1 MADPA
6 APEVR
11 PFTQFLHEQRRGGL
25 HEDLGTALADVC
37 AAVCEH
43 AKPGEVT
50 LKLRVRPS
58 GDGMVQIT
66 DSVVCKTPV
75 GEKAPSMFWVDLR
88 GNVVRSNPA
97 QAELPLRP
105 VAAGEEAASA

>member
-25 HEDLGTALADVC
+25 HEDLGTALANVC
-37 AAVCEH
+37 AAAVEH
-43 AKPGEVT
+43 AKPGEIV

-66 DSVVCKTPV
+66 DSVVTKMPV

-88 GNVVRSNPA
+88 GNVARTNPA
-97 QAELPLRP
+97 QSELPLRQ
-105 VAAGEEAASA
+105 VDAGAEAASA